1 MGKKGGRHRQV
12 AGGRQRGGRACL
24 QTSEHVEDGWVDVW
38 VSAREETTSDLLH
51 GRFALGIVNKSTALH
66 FSTYDL

>member
-1 MGKKGGRHRQV
+1 M
-12 AGGRQRGGRACL
+12 